1 MSEFRIFFRVRI
13 FERVP
18 LLRCCPINSPR
29 CKSEFSLLTSP
40 IQFIMARGNTSKVKK
55 IRPQLTT
62 CQKAARRA
70 KFVALTDDVNGA
82 RTTYMDQV
90 QVLAKKHGR

>member
-1 MSEFRIFFRVRI
+1 
-13 FERVP
+13 
-18 LLRCCPINSPR
+18 
-29 CKSEFSLLTSP
+29 
-40 IQFIMARGNTSKVKK
+40 MARGNTSKVKK

-62 CQKAARRA
+62 CQKAVRRA

-90 QVLAKKHGR
+90 QVLAKKHGQ